1 LPQEIP
7 RGVKDLSPSEA
18 ISMNYIISVV
28 EEVFKRFG
36 FRPIFTP
43 SFENLDILNAKAYG
57 DESTKEIFSI
67 SGEEAGL
74 RYDFTVPLARYVS
87 MNKDLVLPFKRYQI
101 GNIWRKEEPQHMRY
115 REAVQADVD
124 IVGSSDIDSDAEVI
138 AANAL
143 AIEELGIREYT
154 LFVNSRVLIYNVLDH
169 FKVPKEKQ
177 TDALRTIDKMQ
188 KIGKEEV
195 LSQLSKSGIKSEIGE
210 ELLNF
215 IGQESSN
222 DEKLETMSGEIEG
235 AKEEVGKMQK
245 LLALLGEYKINGNV
259 KVDLSLV
266 RGLNY
271 YTGFIW
277 EFVVEKDGKRLPTI
291 AGGGRYDN
299 LIGIYSKRSI
309 PAVGSSLGISRIFDV
324 ISSENEI
331 RTYAKVFIAYLNEQ
345 NRDYA
350 INAANALRGNGI
362 YVDLNS
368 TSRSLSKQLEYAGS
382 LRIKKVIILGN
393 KERESNK
400 VKLRDMDTGQE
411 ELISLQEAIEKLR

>member
-18 ISMNYIISVV
+18 ISMNYVIAIV

-36 FRPIFTP
+36 FRPLFTP
-43 SFENLDILNAKAYG
+43 SFENLDVLNAKAYG

-67 SGEEAGL
+67 DGEEAGL
-74 RYDFTVPLARYVS
+74 RYDFTVPLARYIS

-154 LFVNSRVLIYNVLDH
+154 FLVNSRVLIYDILAH
-169 FKVPKEKQ
+169 FKIPKEKQ
-177 TDALRTIDKMQ
+177 TDALRAIDKIQ
-188 KIGKEEV
+188 KVGKEEV
-195 LSQLSKSGIKSEIGE
+195 LEQLSKSGIKSEMGE
-210 ELLNF
+210 ELLSF
-215 IGQESSN
+215 ICQESSN
-222 DEKLETMSGEIEG
+222 DEKLERMSGEIEG

-245 LLALLGEYKINGNV
+245 LLALLSEYKINGNV
-259 KVDLSLV
+259 KVDLSLA

-277 EFVVEKDGKRLPTI
+277 EFVVEKDGKRLPTM
-291 AGGGRYDN
+291 AGGGRYDG
-299 LIGIYSKRSI
+299 LMGIYSKRNL
-309 PAVGSSLGISRIFDV
+309 PAVGSSLGISRIFDL
-324 ISSENEI
+324 ISSKNEI

-345 NRDYA
+345 NRGYA
-350 INAANALRGNGI
+350 INAANMLRGNGI

-382 LRIKKVIILGN
+382 LRIKRVIILGN

-400 VKLRDMDTGQE
+400 VRLRDMDTGEE